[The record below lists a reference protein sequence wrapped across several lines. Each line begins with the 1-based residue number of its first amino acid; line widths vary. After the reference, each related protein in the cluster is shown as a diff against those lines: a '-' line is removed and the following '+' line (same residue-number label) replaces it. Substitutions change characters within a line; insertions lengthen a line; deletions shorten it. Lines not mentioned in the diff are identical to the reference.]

1 MIICKVRT
9 IVVLS
14 RIYVGLTYLLSCLEP
29 VYMANP
35 SFEPLLFHG
44 LDPFHPQRGM
54 QKDARK

>member
-35 SFEPLLFHG
+35 SL
-44 LDPFHPQRGM
+44 
-54 QKDARK
+54 